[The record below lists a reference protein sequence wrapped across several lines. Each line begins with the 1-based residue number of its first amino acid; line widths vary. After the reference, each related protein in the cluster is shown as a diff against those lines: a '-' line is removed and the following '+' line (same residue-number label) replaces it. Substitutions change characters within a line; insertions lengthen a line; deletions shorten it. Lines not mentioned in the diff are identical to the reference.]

1 MKRLMTGALAF
12 LAAMGVAQDKP
23 KELEIDG
30 YFGNRKFTL
39 ADLKGRVV
47 VLEFW
52 ATW

>member
-1 MKRLMTGALAF
+1 MRRLVTGAFVL
-12 LAAMGVAQDKP
+12 LAAVGFAQDKP
-23 KELEIDG
+23 KELEIDS

-39 ADLKGRVV
+39 EDLKGRVV